1 MIASQRTM
9 SRQNWVLSG
18 QILGLPDMSSNYLL
32 VQRNFNSLLFD
43 KKEGQHLCFRKKNKM
58 KLDKLAVDKFP
69 VVTNFH
75 DVINS
80 CRNANYRVFRYFVY
94 FKCSQLV
101 EGFTF
106 G

>member
-1 MIASQRTM
+1 MF
-9 SRQNWVLSG
+9 
-18 QILGLPDMSSNYLL
+18 P
-32 VQRNFNSLLFD
+32 
-43 KKEGQHLCFRKKNKM
+43 KENKM

-69 VVTNFH
+69 VVTNCH